1 MGTVSEFALI
11 SLSDAKNFLGLTG
24 TETAR
29 DAWLEAEIQ
38 RQTARIEAWLD
49 RKVKARFYREAVALQ
64 MDNAYCYTLSPKQTP
79 ILDVVNLYADANRT
93 FGKDSLIPSDTY
105 QVTANRIEFTD
116 AFESLLGSD
125 RLYTRRGSRQQNV
138 RLEYVAGWGVIGV
151 PFSRQQLE
159 LTEDNGGETL
169 TFYLNAG
176 IWTPK
181 EIVEQLNI
189 ELNTVGE
196 HARQASFNWRTRQF
210 TIAQTGGTL
219 TLLPS
224 KSNSGLQVLG
234 FSGTG
239 HTSSPATGNTVA
251 LDIPADL
258 KGAVLN
264 LLALDYDK
272 GSFGKS
278 YRGLTSV
285 QISQY
290 RASFAN
296 MDGSQGASGMPKE
309 IEAVLDKYK
318 HWTFV

>member
-1 MGTVSEFALI
+1 MAVSEFALI
-11 SLSDAKNFLGLTG
+11 SLTDAKDFLGLDDTD
-24 TETAR
+24 AQR
-29 DAWLEAEIQ
+29 DTWLEGEIQ
-38 RQTARIEAWLD
+38 RQTARVEGWLD
-49 RKVKARFYREAVALQ
+49 RKVKARFYREVVALQ
-64 MDNAYCYTLSPKQTP
+64 MDNSYCYTLSPKQTP
-79 ILDVVNLYADANRT
+79 ILDVLNVYGDANRI
-93 FGKDSLIPSDTY
+93 FGKDSVIPLNTY

-116 AFESLLGSD
+116 AFEKLLGSD
-125 RLYTRRGSRQQNV
+125 RLYTRRGHGEQKV
-138 RLEYVAGWGVIGV
+138 HLEYAAGWGVIEV
-151 PFSRQQLE
+151 PFSRQRMD
-159 LTEDNGGETL
+159 LTEDSGGETL
-169 TFYLNAG
+169 TFYLDAG

-181 EIVEQLNI
+181 EIVERLNI
-189 ELNTVGE
+189 ELNTAGE

-210 TIAQTGGTL
+210 TITQTGGTL

-224 KSNSGLQVLG
+224 KSNSGLQLLG

-239 HTSSPATGNTVA
+239 HTSSPATGDTVA

-290 RASFAN
+290 RASLAN
-296 MDGSQGASGMPKE
+296 MDGSQSTSGMPKE

>member
-11 SLSDAKNFLGLTG
+11 SLSDAKNFLHLTD
-24 TETAR
+24 TQPER
-29 DAWLEAEIQ
+29 DTWLEGEIQ
-38 RQTARIEAWLD
+38 RQSARVETWLD
-49 RKVKARFYREAVALQ
+49 RKVKARFYRETVTLNADSHYSWTLQ
-64 MDNAYCYTLSPKQTP
+64 PKQTP
-79 ILDVVNLYADANRT
+79 ILDVVNLYADAKRT
-93 FGKDSLIPSDTY
+93 FGKDSVIPSNTY
-105 QVTANRIEFTD
+105 RVYPNRIAFTD
-116 AFESLLGSD
+116 AFENLLGTEN
-125 RLYTRRGSRQQNV
+125 LNTHRGFRQQNV
-138 RLEYVAGWGVIGV
+138 HLEYAAGWGHIEVS
-151 PFSRQQLE
+151 FSRQRFE
-159 LTEDNGGETL
+159 LTEETGGEAL
-169 TFYLNAG
+169 SFYLDAG

-181 EIVEQLNI
+181 GIVEQLNI
-189 ELNTVGE
+189 ELNTAGE
-196 HARQASFNWRTRQF
+196 HARHASFNWRTRQF
-210 TIAQTGGTL
+210 TITQTGGTL

-224 KSNSGLQVLG
+224 RSNSGLQLLG

-272 GSFGKS
+272 GSFGNS

-296 MDGSQGASGMPKE
+296 MDGSQGESGMPKE